1 MARRRTR
8 RRAGRARVIGTL
20 ADPLDCPTKSH
31 HAAGSTPP
39 MGFLEVSGVLVT
51 LAAVLAF
58 INHKVLRL
66 PTTIGLMLL
75 ALLLSGGLMIGA
87 RAYPPLDDFAREVV
101 GSIDFND
108 TLMHGLLGFL
118 LFAGALHVQ
127 LAHLRKQTWVILSLA
142 TVGVVVTT
150 ALVGLGTWALMQAL
164 GLDLPLMYAMLFGS
178 LIAPTDPIAVLAVMK
193 KVGAPQDIETKLA
206 GESLF
211 NDGVG
216 VVVFLALLGFA
227 IPGGHGDGQAADPAA
242 PALISDLAQDDPPAE
257 VSGPL
262 GPPAPT
268 PDATTRDTGPATG
281 FGHAGVDDGPINWEA
296 VGDDA
301 WFYTAEVGG
310 GLVLGGLLGGLAF
323 VMLRWCDDYPTEVL
337 ITLALVTGGYVLA
350 RRLHVS
356 GPLAMVIAGLLIG
369 NPGRAH
375 AMSDET
381 RRHLDT
387 FWELIDAVLNAVLF
401 VLIGLEVFVLAWRGD
416 HLLAG
421 VLTIPVVLLARFL
434 SVGGAIAVLRQFRVF
449 TPHAVKVMTWAGLR
463 GGISVAMALALKE
476 RAVDQPVAA
485 NLVLTV
491 TYVVVAFSII
501 VQGLTVAP
509 LLKACGL
516 AGRFDPYAGEDDAV
530 LH

>member
-1 MARRRTR
+1 
-8 RRAGRARVIGTL
+8 
-20 ADPLDCPTKSH
+20 
-31 HAAGSTPP
+31 
-39 MGFLEVSGVLVT
+39 MGFLDVSGVLVT

-75 ALLLSGGLMIGA
+75 ALVLAAGLTLGS
-87 RAYPPLDDFAREVV
+87 RLYPGLDDFAREVV
-101 GSIDFND
+101 SSIDFND

-127 LAHLRKQTWVILSLA
+127 LSHLRQQTWLILSLA

-150 ALVGLGTWALMQAL
+150 VLVGLGTWTLMQAL

-178 LIAPTDPIAVLAVMK
+178 LIAPTDPIAVLAIMK
-193 KVGAPQDIETKLA
+193 KVGAPQGIETKLA

-227 IPGGHGDGQAADPAA
+227 GMGGHGDDHAGGHGAEA
-242 PALISDLAQDDPPAE
+242 PALISDLVGHDEAH
-257 VSGPL
+257 GPIV
-262 GPPAPT
+262 GPPAPAPLAEE
-268 PDATTRDTGPATG
+268 PDVDPGPAPG
-281 FGHAGVDDGPINWEA
+281 FGHAGVNDGGVDWGQ
-296 VGDDA
+296 VRDVA
-301 WFYTAEVGG
+301 WLFTAEAGG
-310 GLVLGGLLGGLAF
+310 GLLLGAVLGGLAF
-323 VMLRWCDDYPTEVL
+323 VMLRWCDDYTTEIL
-337 ITLALVTGGYVLA
+337 ITLALVAGGYVLA

-369 NPGRAH
+369 NTARAH

-381 RRHLDT
+381 REHLDT
-387 FWELIDAVLNAVLF
+387 FWELIDAILNAVLF
-401 VLIGLEVFVLAWRGD
+401 VLIGLEVMVLSWRGD

-421 VLTIPVVLLARFL
+421 VLAIPVVLLARFI
-434 SVGGAIAVLRQFRVF
+434 SVGGAIAVLRQFRTF
-449 TPHAVKVMTWAGLR
+449 PSHTVKVMTWAGLR

-476 RAVDQPVAA
+476 RAVDHPVAA

-509 LLKACGL
+509 LLKSCGL
-516 AGRFDPYAGEDDAV
+516 AGRFDPYAGQDDAV
-530 LH
+530 VH

>member
-1 MARRRTR
+1 
-8 RRAGRARVIGTL
+8 
-20 ADPLDCPTKSH
+20 
-31 HAAGSTPP
+31 
-39 MGFLEVSGVLVT
+39 MGFLDVSGVLVT

-75 ALLLSGGLMIGA
+75 ALVLAAGLTLGS
-87 RAYPPLDDFAREVV
+87 RLYPGLDDFAREVV
-101 GSIDFND
+101 SSIDFND

-127 LAHLRKQTWVILSLA
+127 LSHLRQQTWLILSLA

-150 ALVGLGTWALMQAL
+150 VLVGLGTWTLMQAL

-178 LIAPTDPIAVLAVMK
+178 LIAPTDPIAVLAIMK
-193 KVGAPQDIETKLA
+193 KVGAPQGIETKLA

-227 IPGGHGDGQAADPAA
+227 GMGGHGGDHAGGHGAEA
-242 PALISDLAQDDPPAE
+242 PALISDLVGHDEAHEPVA
-257 VSGPL
+257 
-262 GPPAPT
+262 PAPLT
-268 PDATTRDTGPATG
+268 EEPEADPGPAPG
-281 FGHAGVDDGPINWEA
+281 FGHAGVNDGGVDWS
-296 VGDDA
+296 
-301 WFYTAEVGG
+301 
-310 GLVLGGLLGGLAF
+310 
-323 VMLRWCDDYPTEVL
+323 
-337 ITLALVTGGYVLA
+337 GYVLA

-369 NPGRAH
+369 NTARAH

-381 RRHLDT
+381 REHLDT
-387 FWELIDAVLNAVLF
+387 FWELIDAILNAVLF
-401 VLIGLEVFVLAWRGD
+401 VLIGLEVMVLSWRGD

-421 VLTIPVVLLARFL
+421 VLAIPVVLLARFI
-434 SVGGAIAVLRQFRVF
+434 SVGGAIAVLRQFRTF
-449 TPHAVKVMTWAGLR
+449 PPHTVKVMTWAGLR

-476 RAVDQPVAA
+476 RAVDHPVAA

-509 LLKACGL
+509 LLKSCGL
-516 AGRFDPYAGEDDAV
+516 AGRFDPYAGQDDAV
-530 LH
+530 VH